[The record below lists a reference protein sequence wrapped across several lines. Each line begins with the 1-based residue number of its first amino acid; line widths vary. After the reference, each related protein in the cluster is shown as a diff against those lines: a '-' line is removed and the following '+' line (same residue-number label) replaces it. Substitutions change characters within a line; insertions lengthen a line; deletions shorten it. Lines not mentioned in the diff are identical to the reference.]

1 MLRARSSWPVLV
13 APFTPARAR
22 LTSSMGRKKIAVE
35 PVTVEAVREAFEVR
49 DGVIVRRSNNQPAV
63 FVGPKGRLLCRI
75 YVGGAIRRVVA
86 ARTAWAIACGSWP
99 SGIIKARDGND
110 RNFAADNLILVKRGH
125 NPFSTS
131 TASLKRRAE
140 VDSAL
145 IATLAQHPGQTLP
158 QLSQLIGL
166 SEFLLLH
173 TSGAVGKTGSDM
185 FAEVPSASAL
195 GPVASG
201 PRSRPSIHPSP

>member
-1 MLRARSSWPVLV
+1 LNWENRRPRRTRASAEGTVKLACSGGPFYASPRPLNVEHGQEKDRRRAGHGRS
-13 APFTPARAR
+13 
-22 LTSSMGRKKIAVE
+22 
-35 PVTVEAVREAFEVR
+35 VREAFEVR

-166 SEFLLLH
+166 SESCCC
-173 TSGAVGKTGSDM
+173 TR
-185 FAEVPSASAL
+185 L
-195 GPVASG
+195 GRLEKQGLTCS
-201 PRSRPSIHPSP
+201 PRCQAREHV